1 MKDFKLTDLEGIGPT
16 KAKRLENNGILSP
29 MDFVIRGSKE
39 ISRITDITKETALKL
54 VHDVKSQLVADGA
67 PILINSIKTLR
78 ELKKIQ
84 NKYPINVEEID
95 RATRDGFET
104 QSMYEVYGTEGAGKH
119 NSCSV

>member
-16 KAKRLENNGILSP
+16 KAKRLENNGITSP
-29 MDFVIRGSKE
+29 MDFVIRGAKE

-54 VHDVKSQLVADGA
+54 VHDIKSQMVADGT

-84 NKYPINVEEID
+84 KKYPLNV
-95 RATRDGFET
+95 
-104 QSMYEVYGTEGAGKH
+104 
-119 NSCSV
+119 